1 MVFYADKVSCTGQE
15 MALLQ
20 KIEAEKTTLGLPIW
34 WRVGDTLRF
43 AHTVKYDF
51 EKIKLLIQEYLVFI
65 QEVKDTKL
73 SQETLGFIGS
83 GNLYVAGKCKDEC
96 TNIYIGGNPKIRSV
110 ELNEFIGLVR
120 FVLFLVRNQTCVPGY
135 LERVNIFLMLANN
148 QSSKAFIVHLL
159 DRLRYIIVRTLPYT
173 VNRFVFIGDTADM
186 TDKYQ
191 EFKRKMSPF
200 CEVSN
205 YRLDEID

>member
-1 MVFYADKVSCTGQE
+1 MIFYADKVACTGQE

-20 KIEAEKTTLGLPIW
+20 KIEAEKTTLGLPKW

-51 EKIKLLIQEYLVFI
+51 EKIKLLIQEYLLFI

-120 FVLFLVRNQTCVPGY
+120 FVLFLVRN
-135 LERVNIFLMLANN
+135 
-148 QSSKAFIVHLL
+148 
-159 DRLRYIIVRTLPYT
+159 
-173 VNRFVFIGDTADM
+173 
-186 TDKYQ
+186 
-191 EFKRKMSPF
+191 
-200 CEVSN
+200 
-205 YRLDEID
+205 